1 MEQYDSVIV
10 FILATVFISVYL
22 YLEARPHGSSLIADI
37 KKTFLRFLRIK

>member
-1 MEQYDSVIV
+1 MAQYDSVIV

-37 KKTFLRFLRIK
+37 KKTFLRLLRIK

>member
-1 MEQYDSVIV
+1 MAQYDSVIV

-22 YLEARPHGSSLIADI
+22 YLEARPHGSSLIGDI

>member
-1 MEQYDSVIV
+1 MAQYDSVIV

-22 YLEARPHGSSLIADI
+22 YLEARPHGSSLIADL

>member
-1 MEQYDSVIV
+1 MAQYDSVIV

-22 YLEARPHGSSLIADI
+22 YLEARPHGSSIADI

>member
-1 MEQYDSVIV
+1 MAQYDSVIV

-37 KKTFLRFLRIK
+37 KKIFLRFLRIK

>member
-1 MEQYDSVIV
+1 MAQYDSVIV

-22 YLEARPHGSSLIADI
+22 YLEARPHGSSWIADI